1 MMKNFCDFHVDPPLA
16 VNTGNAVVFK
26 CNIGFVLVLKA
37 AYMKIHR
44 HRMWY
49 FVCGRLILITVAL
62 VHALLMHEL
71 ISGYI
76 VEFKLAGN
84 WW

>member
-44 HRMWY
+44 HRM
-49 FVCGRLILITVAL
+49 
-62 VHALLMHEL
+62 
-71 ISGYI
+71 
-76 VEFKLAGN
+76 
-84 WW
+84 